1 MKQKTDV
8 FGLKAK
14 NRQKS
19 AFLFLKKKDLRLKV
33 LLSGYKRIIEPQRS
47 ANADWKLFL
56 AFSKGFQ
63 KAKKSGGTI
72 LLGSQ
77 RSFSLKK
84 RTFALAESHQ
94 LQSLQGP
101 NTLSNTYYVGRQ
113 PTIAACNVHYKTN
126 HCAAKSYIEQR
137 SANAD
142 WQEGF
147 VNKKKTITYPLD
159 VYQRSNQDTC
169 LVHKPSVFYG
179 QWIQKGD
186 LLADCASSAGGEL
199 ALGQNLLIA
208 YMPWEGYN
216 FEDAILI
223 SERLVSDDLYT
234 SVHIEKYEIETRE
247 TKQGKEEI
255 TRDIPEISQAE
266 IEHLDHNGIA
276 KIGSWVEEGDILVG
290 KITPIPKK
298 NQSAYQKL
306 LYSILEK
313 DFLAVR
319 DSSLR
324 APKGIRAKIVQIQ
337 LYKNSKL
344 IFSSG
349 NSGLNLSSRSVLDSK
364 KRNFYKVKNG
374 GEGQRL
380 LEVGVRRPPPC
391 KLFAPLKAIQGP
403 TTYASSSNKNN
414 RKEKRSA
421 NVLMTSSGG
430 TLGTLTHNLLKKTS
444 NKKNHIQKAL
454 HSNTS
459 IQSFSLDKKLVFLC
473 SDNTI
478 LSNTSF
484 CQRLQSSSLEEDKTP
499 TSQHSLAFDL
509 LNQSGAK
516 GTLGTLNKAKKKNKK
531 SPNNLSLV
539 FFSFLEEANLLLSVV
554 EPTLRMQSKCKASFA
569 LQVLARQHLE
579 LCIQR
584 KDQNFPIPTV
594 QNLNL
599 GMLQDGAFSKVSN
612 QSLNW
617 LSQRQRLLTFA
628 LLQNKREKANKKLS
642 LSSSGLTVH
651 LYLAEKRKVQV
662 GDKLAGR
669 HGNKGIISQILPRE
683 DMPYLPDGTPIDMV
697 LNPLGVPSRMN
708 VGQIYEC
715 LLGLAGKF
723 LGENYKVFP
732 FDEIYGPEASRS
744 FVFSKL
750 NEARKK
756 TGFDWIFNPNTPG
769 KMRLYDGRTGD
780 CFDQA
785 ITVGQAYIIRLV
797 HMVDDK
803 IHCLTFDHEV
813 LTTEGWVPIQDINLK
828 HKVATLNKKGEL
840 VYQNPTKL
848 HHYTNYKG
856 ELYQIQNKNLDLCVT
871 LNHRMYVKKSKGT
884 FLLGSQRSFS
894 LKKGTFAPTVGSS
907 TLSMKKE
914 FLISNTSNK
923 KRSFLFNNDSFLKEL
938 QKKEKAKAS
947 MQSKALHS
955 CTYALDLEQSS
966 KSRVLGPYIASS
978 LQGYATLRTPTPTL
992 VKKQSFAWNDY
1003 QLVMAKNLVGK
1014 SYKYLKNAKWQNKN
1028 YQFILPS
1035 VISNSLV
1042 LPAKLVD
1049 MEAWLTFFG
1058 LWMAEECATT
1068 IIPSV
1073 AEQPR
1078 GSFLPNADF
1087 QQTLTTKKKTNV
1099 LSVLQKA
1106 IDNLG
1111 YSYEIIDNKV
1121 IINDNQL
1128 WSYLRPLSIDVTNK
1142 FLPSWVWELSQTQAR
1157 MLLCAMMLGDS
1168 TKRSGLGPR
1177 FALSKAKSLQS
1188 AFADLSGS
1196 GKPTLVNQSSI
1207 CKGGTDCNTMD
1218 SFCTPSLQL
1227 ADEVMRLALHSGWS
1241 ANKKQ
1246 ISFNT
1251 DFWHISILKETNPVV
1266 GGPCKAFLESNSLKS
1281 AFADLW
1287 GCKDKSFGHRT
1298 LYSFKQRLK
1307 LTGRGSIFLNA
1318 DFQQTLTSG
1327 LHSSKYLNFNRKL
1340 NNTFPEESIEK
1351 INQMKHTEKEEV
1363 FHYEGS
1369 VFCLSVPNEVFYVRR
1384 NGLPIWTG
1392 NSRSTGPYSLV
1403 TQQPLRG
1410 RSKQGGQRLGEMEV
1424 WALEG
1429 YGAAFILLEMLTIK
1443 SDDMTGRMTL
1453 WSNLILNK
1461 EISIGTPESFKVLIC
1476 ELQALCIDIGLFKS
1490 SKASLS
1496 QGSLTFAPV
1505 SRNNEIQKENSLL
1518 DTTMLDSKKRLV
1530 SIENLMNLP

>member
-19 AFLFLKKKDLRLKV
+19 AFLKKKDLRLKV
-33 LLSGYKRIIEPQRS
+33 LLSGYKRIIEP
-47 ANADWKLFL
+47 
-56 AFSKGFQ
+56 
-63 KAKKSGGTI
+63 
-72 LLGSQ
+72 
-77 RSFSLKK
+77 
-84 RTFALAESHQ
+84 
-94 LQSLQGP
+94 
-101 NTLSNTYYVGRQ
+101 
-113 PTIAACNVHYKTN
+113 
-126 HCAAKSYIEQR
+126 QR

-374 GEGQRL
+374 GEVQRL
-380 LEVGVRRPPPC
+380 LEPC
-391 KLFAPLKAIQGP
+391 KLLAPLKAIQGP

-554 EPTLRMQSKCKASFA
+554 EPTLRMQSKCTASFA

-884 FLLGSQRSFS
+884 FLLGSQRS
-894 LKKGTFAPTVGSS
+894 LKKGTFAPTFGSS

-955 CTYALDLEQSS
+955 FTYALDLEQSS

-978 LQGYATLRTPTPTL
+978 LQGYATLRTLTPTL

-1058 LWMAEECATT
+1058 LWMAEECSTT

-1177 FALSKAKSLQS
+1177 FALRKAKSLQS

-1251 DFWHISILKETNPVV
+1251 DFWHISIIKETNPVV
-1266 GGPCKAFLESNSLKS
+1266 GGPCKAFFESNSLKS

-1307 LTGRGSIFLNA
+1307 LTG
-1318 DFQQTLTSG
+1318 FQQTLTSG